1 MSLRITKYLLLLPL
15 TISLLGLNLVAQE
28 VEEVIVTSTKKAASV
43 QDLALSVQAL
53 TSTDMVEAQITETED
68 MAELIPG
75 FIQSPGIGSGTNVGI
90 RGLIGTAVGANTTAS
105 VQSHINGLQV
115 NSSVFTTIGFFDASQ
130 IEILSGPQGTLF
142 GRNATGGIINVT
154 TTAPEHNFEGSM
166 KFDIGQGNQ
175 TRMTYAQNFDLTD
188 KLAARIAVQSY
199 EKDGQIYNIH
209 TENNIDDRSTEDYRI
224 SLNYAINDTT
234 ELDIIHQSHKA
245 DDNRSH
251 FTANRCERD
260 PFYGCLPWEE
270 GQLNAPGYTSGSVD
284 GLFGILSQ
292 TNNNYDEYA
301 NSIYPSSIDEVNRD
315 FDPHTKQ
322 TFDLTQIILT
332 KQFDNFELKVRAST
346 SDRDYLRTG
355 DVDGSVASEGATSGV
370 INAIM
375 NGGVQAAVVA
385 GALADPT
392 NAGAINAGLAT
403 TEQVTAGALDAYAA
417 AVAAGGTPSIPFF
430 DNDNNQFDIAL
441 GLPCIDGVS
450 EWSGSFECSDVVETT
465 DQVEINLVSDFD
477 GPVNFVAGLFAWES
491 NNHNTFYTHTG
502 SYNVLRSFDLHP
514 MSNYFAV
521 GNGSLPELQG
531 QGYGGLAFFNE
542 FVGWAGSSFTDTFD
556 VDNPIAEGGGGL
568 TCAELAAAGSA
579 AGVPGV
585 TAQTL
590 GCNALLLDDGSFTQ
604 YLATVEMLI
613 PNTFKRTLPM
623 ELGGLIQDNPVI
635 QESVAFYGNVFYDIS
650 DDTKLTFGYR
660 VNEDKYDDYS
670 INALGDGTNPDYVY
684 SPVYDLYTFAGT
696 VEASDAAF
704 RTKGSDTAETF
715 KLAIQHNLNDDMMVY
730 ASVSTGNKPGG
741 STPDQYGNPS
751 VFAPETVDS
760 FELGLRSILM
770 DGRLLMNL
778 TAFSMEFKDAHTSQ
792 VVGSA
797 AITNSLD
804 YTHNGLEGQMKFFV
818 TEATSIDF
826 NFLAL
831 DSTIDEGES
840 LFNPLNPNGATEI
853 LDVYRIGADDYDENG
868 VVIPD
873 SDTARWIAALEAQ
886 YAATGGLSQALL
898 LPQPDGIP
906 CAALA
911 AFIQTGTPLELCND
925 NLAASGNSF
934 IGGTAAS
941 YAALLTGNEDAAGLL
956 PFLLFA
962 LTDTGII
969 ANYQGRNLSAGR
981 WVADSDTFAGLP
993 LPWLAADYLVP
1004 LGGTR
1009 TPFTSE
1015 LDYNIAV
1022 NHSMAVM
1029 SGMLDLKLTY
1039 SHKGDSNGDLFDSPL
1054 TYTPD
1059 QDYLDLYG
1067 NWTPNNG
1074 DYYVGFYVKNLED
1087 SRNLAGSRTTSEMV
1101 GGPANLYFTQPRT
1114 AGVTFGLNF

>member
-1 MSLRITKYLLLLPL
+1 MSLRITKYFLLLPL
-15 TISLLGLNLVAQE
+15 TISLFGINLVAQE
-28 VEEVIVTSTKKAASV
+28 VEEVIVTSTKKATSV

-115 NSSVFTTIGFFDASQ
+115 NSSVFTTIGFFDSSQ

-166 KFDIGQGNQ
+166 KFDIGQGGQ

-209 TENNIDDRSTEDYRI
+209 TGNNIDDRSTEDYRI
-224 SLNYAINDTT
+224 SLNYTINDTT
-234 ELDIIHQSHKA
+234 EIDFMHQVHSA

-251 FTANRCERD
+251 FTANRCERN

-270 GQLNAPGYTSGSVD
+270 GQLNAPGFTSGSVD

-292 TNNNYDEYA
+292 TNNGHDEFA

-332 KQFDNFELKVRAST
+332 KQFDNFELKVKAST

-355 DVDGSVASEGATSGV
+355 DVDGSVASEGFTSGV

-375 NGGVQAAVVA
+375 NGGVEAATIPALMGMGLSQADAQ
-385 GALADPT
+385 
-392 NAGAINAGLAT
+392 AT
-403 TEQVTAGALDAYAA
+403 YDAA
-417 AVAAGGTPSIPFF
+417 AAAGGTATIPFF
-430 DNDNNQFDIAL
+430 DNDNNQFTIPLD
-441 GLPCIDGVS
+441 LPCTDSVG
-450 EWSGSFECSDVVETT
+450 EWTGSYECSDVVETT

-477 GPVNFVAGLFAWES
+477 GPINFVAGLFAWES
-491 NNHNTFYTHTG
+491 DNHNTFYTQTP

-521 GNGSLPELQG
+521 GNGALPELQG

-542 FVGWAGSSFTDTFD
+542 FVGWAGSGFTETFNIA
-556 VDNPIAEGGGGL
+556 NPAYVAANVG
-568 TCAELAAAGSA
+568 TAACTAAATA
-579 AGVPGV
+579 ATCVEYAATDLDFV
-585 TAQTL
+585 T
-590 GCNALLLDDGSFTQ
+590 
-604 YLATVEMLI
+604 YLATVESLL
-613 PNTFKRTLPM
+613 PNTFKRTLPIQ
-623 ELGGLIQDNPVI
+623 LGGLIQDNPVI
-635 QESVAFYGNVFYDIS
+635 QESVALYANVFYDIS
-650 DDTKLTFGYR
+650 DDTRLTIGYR
-660 VNEDKYDDYS
+660 ANDDKYDDYS
-670 INALGDGTNPDYVY
+670 VNTLGDGTNPDYVY

-730 ASVSTGNKPGG
+730 ASVATGNKPGG

-778 TAFSMEFKDAHTSQ
+778 TAFSMEFQDAHTSQ

-840 LFNPLNPNGATEI
+840 LFNPLNPNGATDI
-853 LDVYRIGADDYDENG
+853 LDIYVIGASDYDENG
-868 VVIPD
+868 VVIAG
-873 SDTARWIAALEAQ
+873 SDTARWIAALQAQ
-886 YAATGGLSQALL
+886 YAATGGMSQDLL
-898 LPQPDGIP
+898 VPQPTTGALSSCAVAAAVGMDSLGL
-906 CAALA
+906 CAA
-911 AFIQTGTPLELCND
+911 G
-925 NLAASGNSF
+925 F
-934 IGGTAAS
+934 IGGTPAS
-941 YAALLTGNEDAAGLL
+941 YAALLTGNPAAGGLL
-956 PFLLFA
+956 PFLMFA
-962 LTDTGII
+962 LTDAGII

-981 WVADSDTFAGLP
+981 WVADSDAFAGLP

-1054 TYTPD
+1054 TYTPE

-1067 NWTPNNG
+1067 NWTPNDG
-1074 DYYVGFYVKNLED
+1074 DYYVGFYIKNLED

>member
-1 MSLRITKYLLLLPL
+1 MSLRLTKYLLLLPL
-15 TISLLGLNLVAQE
+15 TISLFGINLVAQE
-28 VEEVIVTSTKKAASV
+28 IEEVIVTSTKKAASV

-115 NSSVFTTIGFFDASQ
+115 NSSVFTTIGFFDSSQ

-199 EKDGQIYNIH
+199 EKDGQIYNLH
-209 TENNIDDRSTEDYRI
+209 TGNNIDDRSTEDYRI

-234 ELDIIHQSHKA
+234 EIDFIHQSHSA

-260 PFYGCLPWEE
+260 VFYGCLPWEE

-284 GLFGILSQ
+284 GLFGILAQ
-292 TNNNYDEYA
+292 TNNGYDEYA
-301 NSIYPSSIDEVNRD
+301 NSIYPSSIDEINRD

-332 KQFDNFELKVRAST
+332 KQFDNFELKVKAST

-355 DVDGSVASEGATSGV
+355 DVDGSVASEGFTSAV

-375 NGGVQAAVVA
+375 NGGVNTAVVTA
-385 GALADPT
+385 ALTDPT
-392 NAGAINAGLAT
+392 NVAAITAGVVTAAEVQAGAQA
-403 TEQVTAGALDAYAA
+403 AYDAA
-417 AVAAGGTPSIPFF
+417 ALAGGTATIPFF
-430 DNDNNQFDIAL
+430 DNDNNQFTMPL
-441 GLPCIDGVS
+441 GLPCMDSVG
-450 EWSGSFECSDVVETT
+450 EWSGSYECSDVVETT

-491 NNHNTFYTHTG
+491 NNHNTFYTQTP

-531 QGYGGLAFFNE
+531 QGYGGLGFFNE
-542 FVGWAGSSFTDTFD
+542 FVGWASSGFTETFD
-556 VDNPIAEGGGGL
+556 VANPFADGGSGF
-568 TCAELAAAGSA
+568 TCAELLAG
-579 AGVPGV
+579 GQNP
-585 TAQTL
+585 L
-590 GCNALLLDDGSFTQ
+590 GTCDALLLDDGSFTQ
-604 YLATVEMLI
+604 YLATVEALA

-623 ELGGLIQDNPVI
+623 QLGGLIQDNPVI
-635 QESVAFYGNVFYDIS
+635 QESVAFYANVFYDIS
-650 DDTKLTFGYR
+650 DDTRLTFGYR

-730 ASVSTGNKPGG
+730 ASMSTGNKPGG

-840 LFNPLNPNGATEI
+840 LFNPLNPNGATDI
-853 LDVYRIGADDYDENG
+853 LDIYVIGASDYDENG
-868 VVIPD
+868 VVIAG
-873 SDTARWIAALEAQ
+873 SDTARWIAALQDQ
-886 YAATGGLSQALL
+886 YAATGGMSQDLL
-898 LPQPDGIP
+898 VPQPTTGALSN
-906 CAALA
+906 CAVA
-911 AFIQTGTPLELCND
+911 AAAGMDSLGLC
-925 NLAASGNSF
+925 ATAGF

-941 YAALLTGNEDAAGLL
+941 YAALLTANPAAGGLL
-956 PFLLFA
+956 PFLMFA
-962 LTDTGII
+962 LTDAGII

-1039 SHKGDSNGDLFDSPL
+1039 SHKGDSNGDLFESPL

-1067 NWTPNNG
+1067 NWTPNDG
-1074 DYYVGFYVKNLED
+1074 DYYVGFYIKNLED

-1114 AGVTFGLNF
+1114 AGLTFGLNF

>member
-1 MSLRITKYLLLLPL
+1 MSLRLTKYLLLLPL
-15 TISLLGLNLVAQE
+15 TISLFGINLAAQE

-115 NSSVFTTIGFFDASQ
+115 NSSVFTTIGFFDSSQ

-199 EKDGQIYNIH
+199 EKDGQIYNLH
-209 TENNIDDRSTEDYRI
+209 TGNNIDDRSTEDYRI

-234 ELDIIHQSHKA
+234 EIDFMHQSHSA

-260 PFYGCLPWEE
+260 VFYGCLPWEE

-284 GLFGILSQ
+284 GLFGILAQ
-292 TNNNYDEYA
+292 TNNMHDEFA

-332 KQFDNFELKVRAST
+332 KQFDNFELKVKAST

-355 DVDGSVASEGATSGV
+355 DVDGSVASEGFTSGV

-375 NGGVQAAVVA
+375 NKGVEAATIPA
-385 GALADPT
+385 LMGLGASLV
-392 NAGAINAGLAT
+392 
-403 TEQVTAGALDAYAA
+403 EAYATYDA
-417 AVAAGGTPSIPFF
+417 AVAAGGTATIPFF
-430 DNDNNQFDIAL
+430 DNDNNQFTMPL
-441 GLPCIDGVS
+441 GLPCMDSVG
-450 EWSGSFECSDVVETT
+450 EWSGSYECSDVVETT

-477 GPVNFVAGLFAWES
+477 GPLNFVAGLFAWES
-491 NNHNTFYTHTG
+491 NNHNTFYTHTA

-531 QGYGGLAFFNE
+531 QGYGGLGFFNE
-542 FVGWAGSSFTDTFD
+542 FGGWASSGFLKTFD
-556 VDNPIAEGGGGL
+556 IANPGYVAENVG
-568 TCAELAAAGSA
+568 TAACTAAATA
-579 AGVPGV
+579 ATCVEFAA
-585 TAQTL
+585 TDLDFETY
-590 GCNALLLDDGSFTQ
+590 LL
-604 YLATVEMLI
+604 TVESML

-623 ELGGLIQDNPVI
+623 QLGGLIQDNPVT
-635 QESVAFYGNVFYDIS
+635 QESVAFYSNVFYDIS
-650 DDTKLTFGYR
+650 DDTRLTFGYR

-730 ASVSTGNKPGG
+730 ASMSTGNKPGG

-804 YTHNGLEGQMKFFV
+804 YTHNGFEGQMKFFV

-853 LDVYRIGADDYDENG
+853 LDVYRIGSSDYDENG
-868 VVIPD
+868 VVIAG
-873 SDTARWIAALEAQ
+873 SDTARWIAALQAQ
-886 YAATGGLSQALL
+886 YAATGGMSQDLL
-898 LPQPDGIP
+898 VPQPTTGP
-906 CAALA
+906 LSSCAAA
-911 AFIQTGTPLELCND
+911 AAVGMDALGLC
-925 NLAASGNSF
+925 AAAGV

-941 YAALLTGNEDAAGLL
+941 YAQLLTANPAAGGLL
-956 PFLLFA
+956 PFLMFA

-981 WVADSDTFAGLP
+981 WVADSDAFAGLP

-1067 NWTPNNG
+1067 NWTPNDG
-1074 DYYVGFYVKNLED
+1074 DYYVGFYIKNLED

-1114 AGVTFGLNF
+1114 AGLTFGLNF

>member
-1 MSLRITKYLLLLPL
+1 
-15 TISLLGLNLVAQE
+15 
-28 VEEVIVTSTKKAASV
+28 
-43 QDLALSVQAL
+43 
-53 TSTDMVEAQITETED
+53 MVEAQITETED

-166 KFDIGQGNQ
+166 KFDIGEGNQ

-188 KLAARIAVQSY
+188 KLAARIAIQSY
-199 EKDGQIYNIH
+199 EKDGQILNIA
-209 TENNIDDRSTEDYRI
+209 TGNNIDDRSTEDYRI

-260 PFYGCLPWEE
+260 PFYGCLPWDE

-284 GLFGILSQ
+284 GLFGILAQ

-332 KQFDNFELKVRAST
+332 KQFDNFELKVKAST

-375 NGGVQAAVVA
+375 NGGVEAATIPALMGMGLTQEAAQAAY
-385 GALADPT
+385 
-392 NAGAINAGLAT
+392 
-403 TEQVTAGALDAYAA
+403 DAAF
-417 AVAAGGTPSIPFF
+417 AAGGTATIPVF
-430 DNDNNQFDIAL
+430 DNDNNQFDIPLA
-441 GLPCIDGVS
+441 LPCIDGVG

-491 NNHNTFYTHTG
+491 NNHNTFYTHTQ

-514 MSNYFAV
+514 MSDYFAV

-542 FVGWAGSSFTDTFD
+542 FVGWAGSAFTDTFD
-556 VDNPIAEGGGGL
+556 VENPIAEGGGGL

-579 AGVPGV
+579 AGMPGV

-590 GCNALLLDDGSFTQ
+590 GCNALLLEDGSFTQ

-623 ELGGLIQDNPVI
+623 QLGGLIQDNPVI
-635 QESVAFYGNVFYDIS
+635 QESVAIYGNLFYDIS
-650 DDTKLTFGYR
+650 DDTRLTIGYR
-660 VNEDKYDDYS
+660 ANDDKYDDYS

-684 SPVYDLYTFAGT
+684 SPVYSLYEFGGT

-760 FELGLRSILM
+760 FEFGLRSILM

-778 TAFSMEFKDAHTSQ
+778 TAFSMEFQDAHTSQ

-840 LFNPLNPNGATEI
+840 LFNPLNPNNATQI
-853 LDVYRIGADDYDENG
+853 LDVFRIGADDYDENG
-868 VVIPD
+868 VVIAG

-886 YAATGGLSQALL
+886 YAATGGMSQDLL
-898 LPQPDGIP
+898 VPQPTTGQLSS
-906 CAALA
+906 CAVA
-911 AFIQTGTPLELCND
+911 AVAGMDSLGLCD
-925 NLAASGNSF
+925 SLGV
-934 IGGTAAS
+934 IGGTASS
-941 YAALLTGNEDAAGLL
+941 YAALLTGNPDAGGLL
-956 PFLLFA
+956 PFLLFG

-1059 QDYLDLYG
+1059 QSYLDLYG
-1067 NWTPNNG
+1067 NWTPNDG

>member
-1 MSLRITKYLLLLPL
+1 MSLRITKYFLLLPL
-15 TISLLGLNLVAQE
+15 TISLFSINLVAQE
-28 VEEVIVTSTKKAASV
+28 IEEVIVTSTKKATSV

-115 NSSVFTTIGFFDASQ
+115 NSSVFTTIGFFDSSQ

-166 KFDIGQGNQ
+166 KFDIGQGGQ

-188 KLAARIAVQSY
+188 KLAARLAVQSY

-209 TENNIDDRSTEDYRI
+209 TGNNIDDRSTEDYRI

-234 ELDIIHQSHKA
+234 EIDFIHQVHSA

-260 PFYGCLPWEE
+260 PFYRCLPWEE
-270 GQLNAPGYTSGSVD
+270 GQLNAPGFVSGSVD
-284 GLFGILSQ
+284 GLFGILAQ
-292 TNNNYDEYA
+292 TNNGYDEYA

-332 KQFDNFELKVRAST
+332 KQFDNFELKVKAST

-355 DVDGSVASEGATSGV
+355 DVDGSVASEGYTSGI

-392 NAGAINAGLAT
+392 NAGAIDAGLAT
-403 TEQVTAGALDAYAA
+403 TEQVTADALAAYAA
-417 AVAAGGTPSIPFF
+417 AVAAGGTATIPFF
-430 DNDNNQFDIAL
+430 DNDNNQFTMPL
-441 GLPCIDGVS
+441 GLPCIDSVG
-450 EWSGSFECSDVVETT
+450 EWSGSYECSDVVETT

-477 GPVNFVAGLFAWES
+477 GPINFVAGLFAWES
-491 NNHNTFYTHTG
+491 DNHNTFYTQTA

-542 FVGWAGSSFTDTFD
+542 FVGWVGSEFTETFD
-556 VDNPIAEGGGGL
+556 IANPAYVAENVG
-568 TCAELAAAGSA
+568 TAACTAAATA
-579 AGVPGV
+579 ATCVEFAA
-585 TAQTL
+585 TDLDFETY
-590 GCNALLLDDGSFTQ
+590 LL
-604 YLATVEMLI
+604 TVESLI

-623 ELGGLIQDNPVI
+623 QLGGLIQDNPVI
-635 QESVAFYGNVFYDIS
+635 QESVAIYGNLFYDIS
-650 DDTKLTFGYR
+650 DDTRLTIGYR
-660 VNEDKYDDYS
+660 ANDDKYDDYS

-730 ASVSTGNKPGG
+730 ASLSTGNKPGG

-778 TAFSMEFKDAHTSQ
+778 TAFSMEFQDAHTSQ

-853 LDVYRIGADDYDENG
+853 LDIYVIGASDYDENG
-868 VVIPD
+868 VVIAG
-873 SDTARWIAALEAQ
+873 SDTARWIAALQAQ
-886 YAATGGLSQALL
+886 YGATGGMSQDLL
-898 LPQPDGIP
+898 VPQPTTGP
-906 CAALA
+906 LSSCAAA
-911 AFIQTGTPLELCND
+911 AAVGMDSLGLC
-925 NLAASGNSF
+925 ATAGF

-941 YAALLTGNEDAAGLL
+941 YAALLTGNPAAGGLL
-956 PFLLFA
+956 PFLMFA
-962 LTDTGII
+962 LTDAGII

-981 WVADSDTFAGLP
+981 WVADSDAFAGLP

-1114 AGVTFGLNF
+1114 AGLTFGLNF

>member
-1 MSLRITKYLLLLPL
+1 MSLRLTKYLLLLPL
-15 TISLLGLNLVAQE
+15 TISLFGINLAAQE

-115 NSSVFTTIGFFDASQ
+115 NSSVFTTIGFFDSSQ

-199 EKDGQIYNIH
+199 EKDGQIYNLH
-209 TENNIDDRSTEDYRI
+209 TGNNIDDRSTEDYRI

-234 ELDIIHQSHKA
+234 EIDFMHQSHSA

-260 PFYGCLPWEE
+260 VFYGCLPWEE

-292 TNNNYDEYA
+292 TNNMYDEFA

-332 KQFDNFELKVRAST
+332 KQFDNFELKVKAST

-355 DVDGSVASEGATSGV
+355 DVDGSVASEGFTSGV

-375 NGGVQAAVVA
+375 NGGVEAATIP
-385 GALADPT
+385 ALM
-392 NAGAINAGLAT
+392 GLGLSLV
-403 TEQVTAGALDAYAA
+403 EAYATYDA
-417 AVAAGGTPSIPFF
+417 AVAAGGTATIPFF
-430 DNDNNQFDIAL
+430 DNDNNQFTMPL
-441 GLPCIDGVS
+441 GLPCMDSVG
-450 EWSGSFECSDVVETT
+450 EWSGSYECSDVVETT

-477 GPVNFVAGLFAWES
+477 GPLNFVAGLFAWES
-491 NNHNTFYTHTG
+491 NNHNTFYTHTA

-531 QGYGGLAFFNE
+531 QGYGGLGFFNE
-542 FVGWAGSSFTDTFD
+542 FGGWASSGFTKTFD
-556 VDNPIAEGGGGL
+556 IANPGYVAENVG
-568 TCAELAAAGSA
+568 TAACTAAATA
-579 AGVPGV
+579 ATCVEFAA
-585 TAQTL
+585 TDLDFETY
-590 GCNALLLDDGSFTQ
+590 LL
-604 YLATVEMLI
+604 TVESML

-623 ELGGLIQDNPVI
+623 QLGGLIQDNPVT

-650 DDTKLTFGYR
+650 DDTRLTFGYR

-730 ASVSTGNKPGG
+730 ASMSTGNKPGG

-804 YTHNGLEGQMKFFV
+804 YTHNGFEGQMKFFV

-853 LDVYRIGADDYDENG
+853 LDVYRIGSSDYDENG
-868 VVIPD
+868 VVIAG
-873 SDTARWIAALEAQ
+873 SDTARWIAALQAQ
-886 YAATGGLSQALL
+886 YAATGGMSQDLLVPKPTTGPLSS
-898 LPQPDGIP
+898 
-906 CAALA
+906 CAAAEAVGMDSLGLCA
-911 AFIQTGTPLELCND
+911 AG
-925 NLAASGNSF
+925 F

-941 YAALLTGNEDAAGLL
+941 YAQLLTANPAAGGLL
-956 PFLLFA
+956 PFLMFA
-962 LTDTGII
+962 LTDAGII

-981 WVADSDTFAGLP
+981 WVADSDAFAGLP

-1067 NWTPNNG
+1067 NWTPNDG
-1074 DYYVGFYVKNLED
+1074 DYYVGFYIKNLED

-1114 AGVTFGLNF
+1114 AGLTFGLNF